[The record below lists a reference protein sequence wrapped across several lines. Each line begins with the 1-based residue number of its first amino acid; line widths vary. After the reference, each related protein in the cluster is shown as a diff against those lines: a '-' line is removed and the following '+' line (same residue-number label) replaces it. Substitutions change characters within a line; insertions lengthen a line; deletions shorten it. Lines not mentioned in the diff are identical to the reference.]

1 MAELATDP
9 KLPAVKAKSLKEVTT
24 PERLQYI
31 LEHPSDEYARVSVR
45 LIIDE
50 VNHYDESLPVEVV
63 RGLLSPSVPDFF
75 ILIKGIKQIPREK
88 AHYLH
93 TSYIREVLLLD
104 ELPEQEQRPVRG

>member
-1 MAELATDP
+1 MEDNAR
-9 KLPAVKAKSLKEVTT
+9 PAPNFEKMTE

-31 LEHPSDEYARVSVR
+31 LENPADEYQRMNVR
-45 LIIDE
+45 LIMDE
-50 VNHYDESLPVEVV
+50 VNHYDETLPVEVV

-93 TSYIREVLLLD
+93 TFYIREVLLLD
-104 ELPEQEQRPVRG
+104 ELPEEIKNA

>member
-1 MAELATDP
+1 MEDKETDP
-9 KLPAVKAKSLKEVTT
+9 KLPVVKARPAPNFEKMTE

-31 LEHPSDEYARVSVR
+31 LENPNDEYQRVHVR

-50 VNHYDESLPVEVV
+50 INHYDEGLPVEVV

-75 ILIKGIKQIPREK
+75 ILIEGIRQIPREK

-104 ELPEQEQRPVRG
+104 ELPAQESA

>member
-1 MAELATDP
+1 MVEDQATAP
-9 KLPAVKAKSLKEVTT
+9 LPVVKARSV

-31 LEHPSDEYARVSVR
+31 LEHPSDEYQRMNVR
-45 LIIDE
+45 LIVDE
-50 VNHYDESLPVEVV
+50 VNHYDETLPVEVV

-75 ILIKGIKQIPREK
+75 ILIQGIRQIPREK

-104 ELPEQEQRPVRG
+104 ELPEE